1 MNSAASKLCN
11 FTIRRYIEIT
21 LFNIAIAAIPDINL
35 IPDSIHRLQLTSCS
49 IHESVIELCRKRTLS
64 VVIAV
69 AIDDTAHLMLTSY
82 SKFVPFKLLVN
93 LDIQDKLGYVVH
105 NDYRATIA
113 VSR

>member
-1 MNSAASKLCN
+1 MISAASKLCN
-11 FTIRRYIEIT
+11 FTIHRYIEIT

-69 AIDDTAHLMLTSY
+69 AIDDTAHLMLTS

-105 NDYRATIA
+105 NDYRVTIA